1 MTKQLRVFAIVVFL
15 LAGFTGTVS
24 AYDKKS
30 NENNDND
37 NRLSVIIN
45 LDGVPRMV
53 TTEEETVGELL
64 NNLKDISLDNY
75 SFDTKET
82 TKLSNNMVINLAS
95 VKEKIVKKTVSLQF
109 GIEKKENNSLEKG
122 KENVLQEGIDG
133 EAEVTIKESYSGEE
147 LINSEEVSRRITK
160 NATNKIIE
168 IGTAQPKPEVQEVQA
183 VAANNTN
190 GTINNIDYTKALNVV
205 ATGYTP
211 YDPGCNGVTASGTP
225 ARRGVIA
232 VDPKIIP
239 MGTKVY
245 IPGYGTAIA
254 EDVGGAIKGNKIDLC
269 YSTKQEA
276 YSWGVRNVT
285 VYILDK

>member
-1 MTKQLRVFAIVVFL
+1 MTKQLRVFAIVVFI

-30 NENNDND
+30 NENDN
-37 NRLSVIIN
+37 NNKLSVIIN

-53 TTEEETVGELL
+53 TTEENTVGELL
-64 NNLKDISLDNY
+64 DDLKDISLDNY
-75 SFDTKET
+75 SLDTKET

-95 VKEKIVKKTVSLQF
+95 VKEKIVKKTIPLQF
-109 GIEKKENNSLEKG
+109 GIEKKENSSLEKG
-122 KENVLQEGIDG
+122 KEKVIQEGIDG

-160 NATNKIIE
+160 KATNKIIE
-168 IGTAQPKPEVQEVQA
+168 IGTAEPKVEA
-183 VAANNTN
+183 VAASNTN
-190 GTINNIDYTKALNVV
+190 KTIDNLNYSKALNVV

-211 YDPGCNGVTASGTP
+211 YDPGCNGVTAIGTP

-232 VDPKIIP
+232 VDPKVIP
-239 MGTKVY
+239 MGTKLY
-245 IPGYGTAIA
+245 IPGYGTAVA

-276 YSWGVRNVT
+276 YNWGVRNIT
-285 VYILDK
+285 VYVLD

>member
-1 MTKQLRVFAIVVFL
+1 MTKQLRVFAIVVFI

-30 NENNDND
+30 NENDN
-37 NRLSVIIN
+37 NNKLSVIIN

-53 TTEEETVGELL
+53 TTEENTVGELL
-64 NNLKDISLDNY
+64 DNLKDISLDNY
-75 SFDTKET
+75 SLDTKET

-95 VKEKIVKKTVSLQF
+95 VKEKIVKKTIPLQF
-109 GIEKKENNSLEKG
+109 GIEKKENSSLEKG
-122 KENVLQEGIDG
+122 KEKVIQEGIDG

-160 NATNKIIE
+160 KATNKIIE
-168 IGTAQPKPEVQEVQA
+168 IGTAEPKVEA
-183 VAANNTN
+183 VAASNTN
-190 GTINNIDYTKALNVV
+190 GTIDNLNYSKALNVV

-211 YDPGCNGVTASGTP
+211 YDPGCNGVTAIGTP

-232 VDPKIIP
+232 VDPKVIP
-239 MGTKVY
+239 MGTKLY
-245 IPGYGTAIA
+245 IPGYGTAVA

-276 YSWGVRNVT
+276 YSWGVRNIT
-285 VYILDK
+285 VYVLD